1 MSKKKQ
7 IFSLDAVAKQVAEI
21 INERPTNKTPMDIL
35 SSAVDVFFIKY
46 DDDIHGDY
54 IEITYNANGK
64 VTNVVFHKIKD

>member
-35 SSAVDVFFIKY
+35 SSAVEVFF
-46 DDDIHGDY
+46 
-54 IEITYNANGK
+54 
-64 VTNVVFHKIKD
+64 